1 MGEGG
6 LGKRMGQAGKG
17 RGGGEE
23 GEGWWGISVATLL
36 VEGRID
42 EYFYV
47 LLQRHGFAVDSIVC
61 IAVQYA

>member
-6 LGKRMGQAGKG
+6 LGKRVGQAGKG

-42 EYFYV
+42 EYF
-47 LLQRHGFAVDSIVC
+47 
-61 IAVQYA
+61 